1 MAMLNHQM
9 VIGSSYFNIF
19 QLFWGWYSHRNHQ
32 RWCAK
37 HQQGPCACGPTRA
50 MAPWL
55 AAKRA
60 RDGRMPGYFWWD
72 GMGTDGHGKWWKL
85 VPKQHVF
92 FSAPKGSSFA
102 YERGILEPTE
112 DWGVS
117 AAPGIK
123 VENIWKYNQVT
134 GTNGWSFSSVV
145 SSEKHLQLS
154 PFSRVCASL
163 WYQYPLSV
171 CNVGWFSGAWQY
183 SWRVFHYQRCSKQ
196 LAARGMLFR
205 DWSRFSQH
213 SKGRF
218 LYNHGP
224 TRCGSFNV
232 LNNRCSSKLSLMYLR
247 PSDTCLP
254 YIFKR
259 GANLVVKSL
268 WLWFHLVAH

>member
-154 PFSRVCASL
+154 PFPGFAL
-163 WYQYPLSV
+163 LSGTSIPYLFAMLV
-171 CNVGWFSGAWQY
+171 DFRGHGNIRGGFSTIKGVRS
-183 SWRVFHYQRCSKQ
+183 SWRQEVCSSEIEVVFHST
-196 LAARGMLFR
+196 ARG
-205 DWSRFSQH
+205 
-213 SKGRF
+213 
-218 LYNHGP
+218 
-224 TRCGSFNV
+224 GSCITMDPQGAV
-232 LNNRCSSKLSLMYLR
+232 PLMY
-247 PSDTCLP
+247 
-254 YIFKR
+254 
-259 GANLVVKSL
+259 
-268 WLWFHLVAH
+268 